1 MDRGALQATVHG
13 VAKSQAQ
20 LSDQHTHT
28 HTKSLETLNVQG
40 HTVSQEQKQD
50 SNSNWSYSGAHC
62 DNRNNC
68 NKSYHVCLN
77 RILVRMVHLMYYSQP
92 TPNDSEELPATRPKS
107 KRRVT
112 LCSYFPCIVKLS
124 LCATLTILSDN
135 RHLCNHQHSWNKSNH
150 SFPIVS
156 FFLIGY
162 S

>member
-92 TPNDSEELPATRPKS
+92 TPNDSEELPATQAQKQEKGNFMQLFS
-107 KRRVT
+107 LYCQT
-112 LCSYFPCIVKLS
+112 IS
-124 LCATLTILSDN
+124 LCNPHHSTSNSSLNLYFCCSLS
-135 RHLCNHQHSWNKSNH
+135 S
-150 SFPIVS
+150 
-156 FFLIGY
+156 
-162 S
+162 